1 MKTLFGIKLGM
12 TRVFDETGN
21 MVPITVLKADPHVV
35 IDIKT
40 KERDG
45 YDALKLAFGAVRS
58 KLVNKPGA
66 GQFKKHNIEPR
77 RYIREVK
84 VAAGDEYK
92 IGDEINVEL
101 FAAGEKIGVIGV
113 SKGLGFQGAV
123 KRHGFKGGPKTHG
136 QSDRLR
142 APGSIGQSSYPSR
155 IWKGLKMAGHMG
167 NKQVTVKNLRINS
180 IEPQHNLIL
189 IRGAVPGKPGGL
201 LKIFKA

>member
-1 MKTLFGIKLGM
+1 MKTLFGTKLGM

-45 YDALKLAFGAVRS
+45 YSALKLAFGAIRP
-58 KLVNKPGA
+58 KLVNKPKA

-77 RYIREVK
+77 RYVREVRIG
-84 VAAGDEYK
+84 AAEEFK
-92 IGDEINVEL
+92 IGDEINVGL
-101 FAAGEKIGVIGV
+101 FTAGEKVGVTGI

-123 KRHGFKGGPKTHG
+123 RRHGFRGGPKTHG

-155 IWKGLKMAGHMG
+155 IWKGLRMAGHMG
-167 NKQVTVKNLRINS
+167 NKQVTVKNLQINAV
-180 IEPQHNLIL
+180 EPQHNLIL